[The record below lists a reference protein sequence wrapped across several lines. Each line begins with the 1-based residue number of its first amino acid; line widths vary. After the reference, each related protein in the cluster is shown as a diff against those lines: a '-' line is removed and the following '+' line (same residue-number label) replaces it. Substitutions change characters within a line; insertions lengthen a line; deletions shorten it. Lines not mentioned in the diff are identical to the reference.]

1 MFKSIIWA
9 TDGSEHAK
17 RALSYVTDLAQ
28 AGENTSVTIVHVV
41 ETGRGAGAAFLP
53 QRQEED
59 EIIEQLKAIE
69 GDLRA
74 KGLDVS
80 LQITDELGVRPAH
93 EILAVARAKGA
104 DLIILASR
112 GASAIG
118 GLILGSTAHRLL
130 HVAPCPVLVVP
141 SERRAAQ

>member
-9 TDGSEHAK
+9 TDGSEHAN

-53 QRQEED
+53 RRQEED
-59 EIIEQLKAIE
+59 EIIKQLEATE
-69 GDLRA
+69 GELRE

-80 LQITDELGVRPAH
+80 LKVTDEVGVRPSH
-93 EILAVARAKGA
+93 EILEVARAKGA
-104 DLIILASR
+104 DLIVLASR

-118 GLILGSTAHRLL
+118 GLLLGSTAHRLL

-141 SERRAAQ
+141 PERRAAR